1 MNSREFL
8 IQSRRPPSA
17 PPGVRSPRTVL
28 GGPLPPLGA
37 LRSRFIVATLAVF
50 ALAGCD
56 YFGFTPVKDIVA
68 TPAQFE
74 GKEVKIKGK
83 AANPVQLLG
92 VRTFSIKDEGGEIT
106 VSTSGSL
113 PAAGAEVAVKG
124 TVKSAIIVGG
134 KAAGLHVAETQRLK

>member
-1 MNSREFL
+1 MIKTESG
-8 IQSRRPPSA
+8 RRKA
-17 PPGVRSPRTVL
+17 EVG
-28 GGPLPPLGA
+28 
-37 LRSRFIVATLAVF
+37 RSRLIVAAFVAATV
-50 ALAGCD
+50 AGCN
-56 YFGFTPVKDIVA
+56 YFGFTSIKDIVA
-68 TPAQFE
+68 APGPFE

-113 PAAGAEVAVKG
+113 PAEGADVAVKG

-134 KAAGLHVAETQRLK
+134 KAAGLHVTETERLK